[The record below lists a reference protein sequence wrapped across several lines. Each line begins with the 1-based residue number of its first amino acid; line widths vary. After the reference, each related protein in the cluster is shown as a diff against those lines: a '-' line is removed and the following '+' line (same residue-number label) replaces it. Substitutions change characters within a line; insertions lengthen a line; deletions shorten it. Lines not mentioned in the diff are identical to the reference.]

1 MNYIIAIISL
11 MLLMWF
17 MIKSVD
23 ISIKDEK

>member
-1 MNYIIAIISL
+1 MNYVIGIIA
-11 MLLMWF
+11 LLLVMWF

>member
-1 MNYIIAIISL
+1 MNYIIGIIA
-11 MLLMWF
+11 LLLVMWF

>member
-1 MNYIIAIISL
+1 MNIVIGILLLII
-11 MLLMWF
+11 LMWF